1 MDGILK
7 RDLDRI
13 WVASWRDIWTG
24 YGWHLDE
31 RFVQD
36 MDGIFKRDLD
46 RIWMAFD
53 ERFGQDMDGILKRD
67 LDRIWVA
74 AWREIWTGY
83 GW

>member
-1 MDGILK
+1 MGGIL
-7 RDLDRI
+7 
-13 WVASWRDIWTG
+13 
-24 YGWHLDE
+24 
-31 RFVQD
+31 
-36 MDGIFKRDLD
+36 KRDLD